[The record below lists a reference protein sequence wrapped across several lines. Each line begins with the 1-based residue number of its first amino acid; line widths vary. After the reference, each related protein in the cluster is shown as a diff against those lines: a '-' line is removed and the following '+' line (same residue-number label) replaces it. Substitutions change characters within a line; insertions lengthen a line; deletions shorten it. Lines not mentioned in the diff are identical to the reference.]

1 MKCETKKKKMCV
13 GLSLDIGGDL
23 LGQHE
28 ETNADWPSKHLSV
41 LIKALWDILQ
51 ADRSLNLFGKQ

>member
-1 MKCETKKKKMCV
+1 MCV